1 MTAATRTTTK
11 HDPDRWLQA
20 RVDLIVATLPLTAV
34 LNPVWAGLTIVPL
47 GGAFPEFGVIPLTTL
62 AAVVGLHL
70 LNSVLATAFYLWA
83 KRTKVG
89 VRRVF
94 AAFLV
99 LQLWVSMT
107 WGVGVLLSW
116 VEGNSTNNTFLA
128 LLFIGMTWALAMT
141 RSVHMLLLATG
152 TIPMIAMFWWRAATG
167 SSEAAEVFAVFTP
180 IFTAYA
186 WFMAVSARD
195 RVNQLL
201 QTRFD
206 LEDMAAA
213 LETARN
219 EALAKSAEAEAAS
232 ASKSA
237 FVANMSHELRTPLNA
252 ILGFAEV
259 IESEAVGGE
268 VPLQYRAYAGDI
280 RESGSHLLSLI
291 NDMLDVAKIEA
302 GKMEIDPGTLDAKA
316 VIDGAVR
323 LVAHRVEAKAQEV
336 EVAVDR
342 DVVLQADERAFKQIV
357 INLLSN
363 AVKFSPDGGRIVVRC
378 VRRGEGSALVVEDT
392 GPGIPDEKIKQL
404 FRPFN
409 QVDNRYDRNAGGT
422 GLGLALIKGL
432 IALHGGTVRVENMTQ
447 GGLRAIVEFP
457 VRRNAAAA

>member
-1 MTAATRTTTK
+1 MTAARTTK
-11 HDPDRWLQA
+11 HDADRWLQA

-47 GGAFPEFGVIPLTTL
+47 GGVFPEFGVIPLPTL
-62 AAVVGLHL
+62 AAVVGMHL

-99 LQLWVSMT
+99 LQLWVSLT
-107 WGVGVLLSW
+107 WGAGVLLSW
-116 VEGNSTNNTFLA
+116 EEGNSTNNTFLA

-152 TIPMIAMFWWRAATG
+152 TIPMIVMFWWRAATG
-167 SSEAAEVFAVFTP
+167 SSEAAEVFTVFTP

-201 QTRFD
+201 KTRFD
-206 LEDMAAA
+206 LEDMAKA
-213 LETARN
+213 LEIARS
-219 EALAKSAEAEAAS
+219 EAVAKSAEAEAAS

-259 IESEAVGGE
+259 IERCAVGGE
-268 VPLQYRAYAGDI
+268 VPPQYRAYAGDI

-302 GKMEIDPGTLDAKA
+302 GKMELDPGTLDAKA
-316 VIDGAVR
+316 VVDSAVR
-323 LVAHRVEAKAQEV
+323 LVANRAEAKGQTID
-336 EVAVDR
+336 VAIDK
-342 DVVLQADERAFKQIV
+342 DVLLQADERAFKQIL

-363 AVKFSPDGGRIVVRC
+363 AVKFSPDGGKIVVRC
-378 VRRGEGSALVVEDT
+378 TRSGEGSALVVEDC
-392 GPGIPDEKIKQL
+392 GPGIPDENIKQL
-404 FRPFN
+404 FRPFS

-457 VRRNAAAA
+457 ARRKAAAA